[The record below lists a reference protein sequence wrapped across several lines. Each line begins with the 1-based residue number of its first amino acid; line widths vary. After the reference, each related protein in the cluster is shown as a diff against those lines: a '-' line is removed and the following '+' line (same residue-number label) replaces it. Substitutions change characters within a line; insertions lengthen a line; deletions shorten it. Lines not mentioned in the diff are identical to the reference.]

1 VKGRHHD
8 EAITDSAITMNQRQ
22 GPGPEEPPV
31 RISRSAIVA
40 ILRKRNLDARADW
53 VEHTLPAIVDIRRH
67 TGLLATLHIDPA
79 DLTNQQP

>member
-1 VKGRHHD
+1 MTPR
-8 EAITDSAITMNQRQ
+8 R
-22 GPGPEEPPV
+22 GPGPEEPLV
-31 RISRSAIVA
+31 RINRSAIVA

-79 DLTNQQP
+79 DLANQQP